1 MKNQWILLAQGI
13 IGVIFGLILIIWP
26 VKTLVVA
33 TWMIGAFML
42 VSSIVIILYSLINS
56 KKLKEEKSHISLIQ
70 GIIALVFGIILLAYP
85 NIALGVLVLLFAIWS
100 IVSGIIQVFRGLF
113 GSGESGE
120 AIRINIFS
128 GLFSILI
135 GVLLFA
141 FPIGTISF
149 VQILIGIAILVNGL
163 ATIVY
168 TYKLKE

>member
-1 MKNQWILLAQGI
+1 
-13 IGVIFGLILIIWP
+13 
-26 VKTLVVA
+26 
-33 TWMIGAFML
+33 MIGAFLL

-56 KKLKEEKSHISLIQ
+56 KKLKQENTHITLIQ
-70 GIIALVFGIILLAYP
+70 GIIALVFGLVLLAYP

-100 IVSGIIQVFRGLF
+100 IASGIIQVFRGLF
-113 GSGESGE
+113 GSDNNGD

-149 VQILIGIAILVNGL
+149 VQILIGIAILVNGI

-168 TYKLKE
+168 TYKLRQ